1 MREIEEGREVG
12 REKERQRDRAIRE
25 RVTMKEEEEQTH
37 NAESGDDSGDSEA
50 EVSRTDDGWEGKTEF
65 IGNYI
70 LNLLRTCPISLLCR
84 RKDEAM
90 IASSVSSFSCWSSSS
105 QHPTPHT
112 PPAPCA
118 TRVAIPARYPIRAP
132 GAIRFRY
139 HLPCVCA
146 RDRGGEGW

>member
-50 EVSRTDDGWEGKTEF
+50 EVSRTDDGWEGKREF
-65 IGNYI
+65 IGNHI
-70 LNLLRTCPISLLCR
+70 LNLLRTCSISLLCR

-90 IASSVSSFSCWSSSS
+90 IASSVSFASCFISFLLLLLVLLL
-105 QHPTPHT
+105 PTPNSSHS
-112 PPAPCA
+112 ACA
-118 TRVAIPARYPIRAP
+118 LRHKSSNTSQIP
-132 GAIRFRY
+132 
-139 HLPCVCA
+139 
-146 RDRGGEGW
+146 D